1 MTTINDIAKL
11 AGVSRTTVSR
21 FLNNSGY
28 VGQEAGERIAQ
39 VINETGYMPSQS
51 AQTLR
56 TKKTGVIGIILP
68 KISTETSSRVV
79 SGINRVMKREGMQI
93 LLTDTELDPD
103 KEIEYLRLLKSRQAD
118 GIILL
123 ATNIGERLQQEI
135 EAFPIPVVALGQN
148 IPGVPSLTYADY
160 DASSDIMQLLIG
172 KGHRKI
178 GFIGVSETDPAVG
191 KLRQGA
197 YTDAMKRHNLEVK
210 ESWMAEGDFSIDSG
224 YEAMKRIITGNRSAL
239 PDAVFCVTDRMATG
253 AMEYLK
259 EQGFSIP
266 GDVAVAGIGDAVMAR
281 YITPSLTTVNYYNEE
296 AGEAVGEML
305 LETMAGIKHSKK
317 MMHKYRLIKRDSV

>member
-28 VGQEAGERIAQ
+28 VGQEASERIAQ

-79 SGINRVMKREGMQI
+79 SGINKVMKREGMQI

-160 DASSDIMQLLIG
+160 DASSDIMHLLIG

-191 KLRQGA
+191 KLRQTA
-197 YTDAMKRHNLEVK
+197 YTDAMKRQNLEVE

-224 YEAMKRIITGNRSAL
+224 YEAMKRIITGNRSDP

-266 GDVAVAGIGDAVMAR
+266 GDVAVAGIGDAVMSR